1 MHLLL
6 SLELSPFLKKKISL
20 CCFCGIFASTCVLS
34 LTRLSNSINSPL
46 MAIILDF
53 FISGR
58 RREVAFS
65 GGLTVLFIY
74 NNCKIVL

>member
-1 MHLLL
+1 
-6 SLELSPFLKKKISL
+6 
-20 CCFCGIFASTCVLS
+20 
-34 LTRLSNSINSPL
+34 

-74 NNCKIVL
+74 NNCKIVF

>member
-1 MHLLL
+1 
-6 SLELSPFLKKKISL
+6 
-20 CCFCGIFASTCVLS
+20 
-34 LTRLSNSINSPL
+34 

-58 RREVAFS
+58 HREVAFS

-74 NNCKIVL
+74 NNCKLIFVVPNAFKS